1 MVECLQVQRS
11 KFKHPLH
18 KKKKKKKKE
27 EEEERKRKKDVSFHQ
42 TFFLF
47 ALTQSQACIKV

>member
-1 MVECLQVQRS
+1 VPASAKIQVQT
-11 KFKHPLH
+11 PAPP
-18 KKKKKKKKE
+18 KKKKKKK

>member
-1 MVECLQVQRS
+1 MVECLLVQRS
-11 KFKHPLH
+11 KFKHQLH
-18 KKKKKKKKE
+18 QKKKKKK